1 MTNAKNY
8 YEKNI
13 QRFTSELT
21 VIDNKIKL
29 FSNLRLFIF
38 IAAVIGAALIWRSH
52 QYVLLTIE
60 LISSTVLFVAA
71 VLFHSDLYK
80 KRFVVENKLNINK
93 KGLSRIN
100 GEWGDFEDTG
110 GQFVDHAH
118 PYTYDLDIFGKYS
131 LYQWICTAHTYNGRK
146 ALADALSSQQKE
158 RSAILEK
165 QDAVKELAEQP
176 DWRQQFELY
185 GMLSETG
192 DDPSRFLEWAED
204 KKKTFNNPVVLP
216 LLRILPFI
224 SLFIGLY
231 GFLFHDTLIYFAVVY
246 GLQLALFGVI
256 LNSRTSPVIEKYEK
270 NGKLLLAFSQLVN
283 TIERQQFRAAYNL
296 QLKNML
302 VTGDHKTASSILVSL
317 SKILSAT
324 EIRSSPMVH
333 TIANAV
339 WLWDVQC
346 VIKADTLKT
355 VYGNDFRTWISAIGQ
370 FEAIASLAIPG
381 FENPQWIYPE
391 ISDTVVKIGAEKIGH
406 PLIQADTRIV
416 NDMVIDNPGVVA
428 VITGS
433 NMSGKSTFLRTLA
446 INAVLGY
453 AGAPVCAAGFVLPLV
468 NIYSSMRISDDLS
481 SHVSTFYAELVRIRM
496 VVEAVKRGEKVL
508 FLLDEL
514 FRGTNSQDR
523 HDGAVAVL
531 KTLSNSNTI
540 GIVSTHDLELCNL
553 AENNPE
559 RFVNFHF
566 EEFYRNNTIEFDYTL
581 KKGRSTTKNAMFLIR
596 MIGIDI

>member
-1 MTNAKNY
+1 MTNAKTY

-13 QRFTSELT
+13 QQFASELA

-38 IAAVIGAALIWRSH
+38 IAAVVGAALIWRSH

-60 LISSTVLFVAA
+60 LVTSTVLFVAA

-80 KRFVVENKLNINK
+80 KRFVVENKLIINK

-110 GQFVDHAH
+110 DQFIDHAH
-118 PYTYDLDIFGKYS
+118 PYTYDLDIFGKHS
-131 LYQWICTAHTYNGRK
+131 LYQWICTAHTYSGRK
-146 ALADALSSQQKE
+146 ALADALSLQQKE

-165 QDAVKELAEQP
+165 QDAVKELAALP

-185 GMLSETG
+185 GMLSETA

-204 KKKTFNNPVVLP
+204 KKKTFNNPLVLS
-216 LLRILPFI
+216 LLRILPYI
-224 SLFIGLY
+224 SLCIGLY
-231 GFLFHDTLIYFAVVY
+231 GFLFHDTLVYFAVVY
-246 GLQLALFGVI
+246 GLQLALFGVV
-256 LNSRTSPVIEKYEK
+256 LHSRTSPVIEKYEK
-270 NGKLLLAFSQLVN
+270 NGKLLLTFSQLVN
-283 TIERQQFRAAYNL
+283 TTERQPFRSTYNIT
-296 QLKNML
+296 LKNRL
-302 VTGDHKTASSILVSL
+302 TTGNHKTASLILASL
-317 SKILSAT
+317 SKIINAT

-333 TIANAV
+333 AIANAV

-355 VYGNDFRTWISAIGQ
+355 VYGNDFRTWITAIGQ
-370 FEAIASLAIPG
+370 FEVIASLAIPG

-391 ISDTVVKIGAEKIGH
+391 ISDTVVKINAEKIGH
-406 PLIQADTRIV
+406 PLIHADTRIV
-416 NDMVIDNPGVVA
+416 NDMAIDNAGVVA

-468 NIYSSMRISDDLS
+468 TIYSSMRISDDLS

-596 MIGIDI
+596 MIGIDT

>member
-1 MTNAKNY
+1 MTNAKTY

-13 QRFTSELT
+13 QQFTSELT

-60 LISSTVLFVAA
+60 LIASTIVFIAA

-80 KRFVVENKLNINK
+80 KRFVVEKRLFINK
-93 KGLSRIN
+93 MGISRIN
-100 GEWGDFEDTG
+100 GDWGDFEDTG
-110 GQFVDHAH
+110 DQFIDHAH
-118 PYTYDLDIFGKYS
+118 PYTYDLDIFGKHS
-131 LYQWICTAHTYNGRK
+131 LYQWICAAHTHSGRK

-165 QDAVKELAEQP
+165 QDAVKELAALP
-176 DWRQQFELY
+176 DWRQLFELY

-204 KKKTFNNPVVLP
+204 KKKTFNNPLVLS
-216 LLRILPFI
+216 LLRILPYI
-224 SLFIGLY
+224 SLCIGLY

-246 GLQLALFGVI
+246 GLQLALFGVV
-256 LNSRTSPVIEKYEK
+256 LHSRTSPVIEKYEK
-270 NGKLLLAFSQLVN
+270 NGKLLLTFSQLVN
-283 TIERQQFRAAYNL
+283 TTEQQQFKSTYNVT
-296 QLKNML
+296 LKSRL
-302 VTGDHKTASSILVSL
+302 ITGNHKTASSILASL
-317 SKILSAT
+317 SKIISAT

-333 TIANAV
+333 AIANAV

-346 VIKADTLKT
+346 VIKADMLKT
-355 VYGNDFRTWISAIGQ
+355 LYGNSFRSWISAIGQ
-370 FEAIASLAIPG
+370 FEVVASLAIPG

-391 ISDTVVKIGAEKIGH
+391 ISDTVVKINAEKIGH
-406 PLIQADTRIV
+406 PLIHSDTRIA
-416 NDMVIDNPGVVA
+416 NDITIDHSGVVA

-453 AGAPVCAAGFVLPLV
+453 TGAPVCAAGFVLPLV

-531 KTLSNSNTI
+531 KTLSNSNTV
-540 GIVSTHDLELCNL
+540 GIVSTHDLELCSL

>member
-1 MTNAKNY
+1 
-8 YEKNI
+8 
-13 QRFTSELT
+13 TSELAA
-21 VIDNKIKL
+21 IDKKIKL
-29 FSNLRLFIF
+29 FSNLRLFVF
-38 IAAVIGAALIWRSH
+38 LASVIGAALIWRSH
-52 QYVLLTIE
+52 QYVFLTVE
-60 LISSTVLFVAA
+60 LVISTVLFVAA

-80 KRFVVENKLNINK
+80 KRFVVEKKLLINK
-93 KGLSRIN
+93 NGLLRIS

-110 GQFVDHAH
+110 DQFIDHAH
-118 PYTYDLDIFGKYS
+118 PYTYDLDIFGKHS
-131 LYQWICTAHTYNGRK
+131 LYQWICTAHTFSGRN
-146 ALADALSSQQKE
+146 ALADALSSQQKA

-165 QDAVKELAEQP
+165 QNAVKELAALP

-204 KKKTFNNPVVLP
+204 KKKTFNNPVGSS
-216 LLRILPFI
+216 LLRILPYI
-224 SLFIGLY
+224 SLCIGLY

-246 GLQLALFGVI
+246 GLQLALFGVW
-256 LNSRTSPVIEKYEK
+256 LHSRTSPVIEKYEK
-270 NGKLLLAFSQLVN
+270 NGKLLLAFSQHVN
-283 TIERQQFRAAYNL
+283 TIEQQQFRSTYNI
-296 QLKNML
+296 QLKHGL
-302 VTGDHKTASSILVSL
+302 ITGNHQKASSILASL

-333 TIANAV
+333 AIANAV

-346 VIKADTLKT
+346 VIKADRLKT
-355 VYGNDFRTWISAIGQ
+355 VYGNTFRTWITAIGQ
-370 FEAIASLAIPG
+370 FEVVASLAIPG
-381 FENPQWIYPE
+381 FENPLWIYPE
-391 ISDTVVKIGAEKIGH
+391 ISDSTLKISAEKIGH
-406 PLIQADTRIV
+406 PLIHADTRIV
-416 NDMVIDNPGVVA
+416 NDMAIDNAGVVA

-531 KTLSNSNTI
+531 KTLSNSNTV

-559 RFVNFHF
+559 RYVNFHF
-566 EEFYRNNTIEFDYTL
+566 EEFYRNDTIEFDYTL
-581 KKGRSTTKNAMFLIR
+581 KKGRSTTKNAMFLIK
-596 MIGIDI
+596 MIGIDV

>member
-1 MTNAKNY
+1 MTNAKTF
-8 YEKNI
+8 YEKNV
-13 QRFTSELT
+13 QQFKSELA
-21 VIDNKIKL
+21 VIDKKIKQ

-38 IAAVIGAALIWRSH
+38 LAGVIAAALIWRSH
-52 QYVLLTIE
+52 QYVVLTIE
-60 LISSTVLFVAA
+60 LLISTVLFVAT

-80 KRFVVENKLNINK
+80 KRFVIEKKLLINK

-100 GEWGDFEDTG
+100 GDWGDFEDTG
-110 GQFVDHAH
+110 DQFIDHAH
-118 PYTYDLDIFGKYS
+118 PYTYDLDIFGKHS
-131 LYQWICTAHTYNGRK
+131 LYQWICTAHTYSGRN

-158 RSAILEK
+158 RLPILAK
-165 QDAVKELAEQP
+165 QDAVKELAALP

-192 DDPSRFLEWAED
+192 DDPSRFLEWAEN
-204 KKKTFNNPVVLP
+204 KKKTFNNPVVSL
-216 LLRILPFI
+216 LLRILPYI
-224 SLFIGLY
+224 SLCIGLY
-231 GFLFHDTLIYFAVVY
+231 GFLFHDTLIFFAVVY
-246 GLQLALFGVI
+246 GLQLALFGVV
-256 LNSRTSPVIEKYEK
+256 LHSRTAPVIEKYEK
-270 NGKLLLAFSQLVN
+270 NGKLLFAFSQLIN
-283 TIERQQFRAAYNL
+283 TIEKQQFTSSYNI
-296 QLKNML
+296 QLRNRL
-302 VTGDHKTASSILVSL
+302 ITGNHKSASSILASL
-317 SKILSAT
+317 SKILTAT

-333 TIANAV
+333 AIANAV

-346 VIKADTLKT
+346 VIKADTLKI
-355 VYGNDFRTWISAIGQ
+355 VYGSDFRMWITAIGQ
-370 FEAIASLAIPG
+370 FEVVASLAISG

-391 ISDTVVKIGAEKIGH
+391 ISDSALKINAEKIGH
-406 PLIQADTRIV
+406 PLINAVTRIV
-416 NDMVIDNPGVVA
+416 NNITIDNAGVVA

-446 INAVLGY
+446 INTVLAY
-453 AGAPVCAAGFVLPLV
+453 AGAPVCAVAFVLPLV

-553 AENNPE
+553 AEISPD
-559 RFVNFHF
+559 RYVNFHF
-566 EEFYRNNTIEFDYTL
+566 EEFYRNDTIEFDYTL
-581 KKGRSTTKNAMFLIR
+581 KMGRSTTKNALFLIR
-596 MIGIDI
+596 MIGIEI

>member
-1 MTNAKNY
+1 
-8 YEKNI
+8 
-13 QRFTSELT
+13 
-21 VIDNKIKL
+21 
-29 FSNLRLFIF
+29 
-38 IAAVIGAALIWRSH
+38 VIGAALIWRSH

>member
-1 MTNAKNY
+1 LTNAKNY

>member
-1 MTNAKNY
+1 M
-8 YEKNI
+8 E
-13 QRFTSELT
+13 
-21 VIDNKIKL
+21 
-29 FSNLRLFIF
+29 RL
-38 IAAVIGAALIWRSH
+38 S
-52 QYVLLTIE
+52 
-60 LISSTVLFVAA
+60 
-71 VLFHSDLYK
+71 
-80 KRFVVENKLNINK
+80 
-93 KGLSRIN
+93 
-100 GEWGDFEDTG
+100 
-110 GQFVDHAH
+110 
-118 PYTYDLDIFGKYS
+118 
-131 LYQWICTAHTYNGRK
+131 
-146 ALADALSSQQKE
+146 
-158 RSAILEK
+158 ILEK
-165 QDAVKELAEQP
+165 QDAVKELASLP

-185 GMLSETG
+185 GMISETG

-204 KKKTFNNPVVLP
+204 KKKTFNSPVVSSVMRMLP
-216 LLRILPFI
+216 YI
-224 SLFIGLY
+224 SLCIGLY

-246 GLQLALFGVI
+246 ALQLALFGVV
-256 LNSRTSPVIEKYEK
+256 LHSRTAPVIDKYEK

-283 TIERQQFRAAYNL
+283 TVEKQQFTSSCNV
-296 QLKNML
+296 QLKNKFI
-302 VTGDHKTASSILVSL
+302 TGNHKTASSILASL

-333 TIANAV
+333 AIANAV

-355 VYGNDFRTWISAIGQ
+355 VYGSDFRTWITTIGQ
-370 FEAIASLAIPG
+370 FEVVASLAIPG
-381 FENPQWIYPE
+381 FENPQWVYPE
-391 ISDTVVKIGAEKIGH
+391 ISDTVLKIHAEKTGH
-406 PLIQADTRIV
+406 PLIHADTRIV
-416 NDMVIDNPGVVA
+416 NDMTIDSAGVVA

-446 INAVLGY
+446 INTVLAY
-453 AGAPVCAAGFVLPLV
+453 AGAPVCASRFELPLV

-553 AENNPE
+553 AERSPD
-559 RFVNFHF
+559 RYVNFHF
-566 EEFYRNNTIEFDYTL
+566 EEFYRNDTIEFDYTL
-581 KKGRSTTKNAMFLIR
+581 KKGRSTTKNALFLIK
-596 MIGIDI
+596 MIGIEI